1 MKVVTAHPIIDG
13 VLDQHFAAIGDDL
26 GAYRNHVYRCLNY
39 HQLLLGAPPP
49 DTAALAWAVHD
60 LGIWTADTFDYLSPS
75 TELVAT
81 HATEFGITDVDEV
94 RLMVTQHHKLR
105 RTGNRMN
112 DAFRTADLVDVSRG
126 HEPSLP
132 GLPRVSRT
140 WPDPTRRPSSHP
152 AAADAAVVMA
162 RRSRRQTR
170 PTQWKSCS

>member
-1 MKVVTAHPIIDG
+1 MKVITAQPIIDG
-13 VLDQHFAAIGDDL
+13 VLDQHLAAMGDDL

-75 TELVAT
+75 AELVAR

-94 RLMVTQHHKLR
+94 RSMVTQHHKLR

-126 HEPSLP
+126 LLAGGIGRASVNAIVD
-132 GLPRVSRT
+132 GLPYLGFHAFLARGLTRHAVRH
-140 WPDPTRRPSSHP
+140 PTRPLPMLR
-152 AAADAAVVMA
+152 
-162 RRSRRQTR
+162 
-170 PTQWKSCS
+170 W

>member
-13 VLDQHFAAIGDDL
+13 VLDQHLAAIGDDL
-26 GAYRNHVYRCLNY
+26 GAYRNHVCRCLNY

-75 TELVAT
+75 AELVAT

-126 HEPSLP
+126 LLAGGIGRASVNAIVDELP
-132 GLPRVSRT
+132 YLGFHAFLARGLTRHAVRH
-140 WPDPTRRPSSHP
+140 PTRPLPMLR
-152 AAADAAVVMA
+152 
-162 RRSRRQTR
+162 
-170 PTQWKSCS
+170 W